1 MAMYPENP
9 ARASSRYSRS
19 TSRRLFF
26 PRRLGPVLD
35 RGKGDEYAMVS
46 PQVPGGG
53 AVRQAILDDAP
64 YGGGDHAVGVV
75 AVGHGQIQHVGVE
88 VMIAAPAIVLGIG
101 HVKITRPAANGIA
114 QLMQCAKRD

>member
-19 TSRRLFF
+19 TRRQLFF

-35 RGKGDEYAMVS
+35 RGKGDEHAMVS
-46 PQVPGGG
+46 PKMPGGG

-64 YGGGDHAVGVV
+64 YGGRDHAVGVV
-75 AVGHGQIQHVGVE
+75 AIGHGQIQHVGVE

-101 HVKITRPAANGIA
+101 HMHITRPAANGIT
-114 QLMQCAKRD
+114 QIV

>member
-9 ARASSRYSRS
+9 LRASSRYSRS
-19 TSRRLFF
+19 TCRQLFF

-35 RGKGDEYAMVS
+35 RGKGDEHAMIA

-64 YGGGDHAVGVV
+64 HGGGDDAVGIVP
-75 AVGHGQIQHVGVE
+75 VGHRQIQRVGVE

-101 HVKITRPAANGIA
+101 
-114 QLMQCAKRD
+114 